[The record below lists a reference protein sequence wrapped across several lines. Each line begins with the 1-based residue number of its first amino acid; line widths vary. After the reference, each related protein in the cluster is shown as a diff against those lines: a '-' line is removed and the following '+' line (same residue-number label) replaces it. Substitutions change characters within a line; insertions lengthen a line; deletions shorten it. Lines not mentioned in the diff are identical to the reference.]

1 MEKSEIAR
9 PISTILDGSN
19 YITWANQMKSF
30 LIGRKLW
37 RIVTG
42 DIAKPTKQDK
52 EDDGKFSERLEE
64 WDSKNHQII
73 IWLSNTSI
81 PAIHT
86 QFDAFESAQ
95 ELWDFL
101 STRFKSVGLAHYY
114 QLHNNL
120 VNLNQ
125 EAGQSVNEYLAV
137 LQPIWTQLDQAK
149 ISKDHLRLIKVLM
162 GLPPEYESVRAALL
176 HRSPLPS
183 LDAAIQEIL
192 FEEKRLGINL
202 SKHSDV
208 VLAST
213 YSPPGASSTFCKNC
227 KLTGHKFIDCPKIEC
242 RYCHKPGHI
251 LDNCPI
257 KPPRP
262 RSYSTRAKNFTKPRN
277 FSVVA
282 ATLDNPTTPQF
293 QISDLQSLL
302 NQLISS
308 SSSALAVSSGNRWL
322 LDSAYCNHMTS
333 NYSLMNTPSPVK
345 SLPPIYAADGNCM
358 NITHIGTVNTPS
370 MNLPH
375 TYCVPN
381 LTFNLVSVGQLCDL
395 GLTVSF
401 SPNDCQ
407 VQDPQTGQTIGTGP
421 KVGRL
426 FELLSLQVPSPSSIS
441 APVTDSDTYQWH
453 LRLGHAS
460 PEKLRHLIS
469 INHLNSTAKFVPFN
483 CLNCKLAKQP
493 ALSFSTS
500 TSISNKP
507 FDLIH
512 SDIWGPA
519 PTSTVHGYRY
529 YVLFIDDF
537 SRFTWIYFLKHRS
550 ALSRT
555 YIEFANMIHTQFS
568 CPIKTL
574 RTDNALEYKD
584 STLLSF
590 LSQQG
595 TLVQRSCPHTSQQNG
610 RAERKHRHILDSNIS
625 PFEKLYG
632 TPPNYSNLKTFGCAC
647 FVLLHPHEHTKLEP
661 RARLCCFLGYG
672 TEHKGF
678 RCWDPLSN
686 RLRISRHVTFWEH
699 TMFSRLSSFHT
710 SSLVLNLSSLTH
722 LLTFFLSLSPLLVM
736 SLLNLHLLRKS
747 RTNRPS
753 LMAVLNLFQT
763 PLLVVLLGTDPLWQK
778 AMNDELQALEK
789 THTWDYVDLPSGKR
803 PIGCKWIYK
812 IKTHSDGTIE
822 RYKARLVAKGY
833 SQEYGIDYEETF
845 APVAR
850 MMFVRSLLAVAAA
863 KQWPLLQ
870 MDVKNAFLNG
880 TLSEEVYMKP
890 PPGTSSPPH
899 KVCLLRRALYGLKQA
914 PRAWFATFSSTITQ
928 LGFTSSPHD
937 TALFTRHTPQGI
949 VLLLLYVDD
958 MIITGNDPQAI
969 SDLQHYLGQH
979 FEMKDLGSLN
989 YFLGLEVSRRSD
1001 GYLLSQT
1008 KYASNLLARS
1018 GITDSNTSSTPLD
1031 PNVHLTPYDGVPLEE
1046 VSLYRQLVGSLIYL
1060 TVTRPDIAYVVHIVS
1075 QFMAAPR
1082 TIHFIVVQ
1090 RILRYIKGTLGHGLQ
1105 FSSQSSLV
1113 LSSYSD
1119 ADWAGDPTDRRSTI
1133 GYCFYLG
1140 DSLISWRSKKQSVVS
1155 RSSTKS
1161 EYRALADTTA
1171 ELLWFRW
1178 LRWLL
1183 ADMGVP
1189 QQGPTLLYC
1198 DNRSAIQIAHNDVF
1212 HERTKHIEND
1222 CHFIRHHLLSNTLLL
1237 QPVSTTEQPADIF
1250 TKALPSTRF
1259 NQLHTKLKLTATLP
1273 P

>member
-1 MEKSEIAR
+1 
-9 PISTILDGSN
+9 
-19 YITWANQMKSF
+19 
-30 LIGRKLW
+30 
-37 RIVTG
+37 
-42 DIAKPTKQDK
+42 
-52 EDDGKFSERLEE
+52 
-64 WDSKNHQII
+64 
-73 IWLSNTSI
+73 
-81 PAIHT
+81 
-86 QFDAFESAQ
+86 
-95 ELWDFL
+95 
-101 STRFKSVGLAHYY
+101 
-114 QLHNNL
+114 
-120 VNLNQ
+120 
-125 EAGQSVNEYLAV
+125 
-137 LQPIWTQLDQAK
+137 
-149 ISKDHLRLIKVLM
+149 M
-162 GLPPEYESVRAALL
+162 GLRPEYESVRAALL

-192 FEEKRLGINL
+192 FEEIRLGINL

-257 KPPRP
+257 KPHQP

-277 FSVVA
+277 SSVVA

-308 SSSALAVSSGNRWL
+308 SSSALVVSSGNRWL
-322 LDSAYCNHMTS
+322 LDSACCNHMTS
-333 NYSLMNTPSPVK
+333 NYSLMNIPSPAK

-395 GLTVSF
+395 GLTVTF
-401 SPNDCQ
+401 SPNGCQ
-407 VQDPQTGQTIGTGP
+407 VQDPQTGQTIGTGR

-469 INHLNSTAKFVPFN
+469 INHLNSTTKFVPFN

-500 TSISNKP
+500 TSISDKP

-519 PTSTVHGYRY
+519 PTSTVHGYHY

-550 ALSRT
+550 ELSRT
-555 YIEFANMIHTQFS
+555 YIEFANMIRTQFS

-610 RAERKHRHILDSNIS
+610 RVERKHRHILDSGEAALTSVYFINRLPSSVLQNIS

-647 FVLLHPHEHTKLEP
+647 FVLLHPHEYTKLEP

-678 RCWDPLSN
+678 HCWDSLSN
-686 RLRISRHVTFWEH
+686 RLRISRRVTFWEH

-710 SSLVLNLSSLTH
+710 SFSSPQPFFTDTSIDLFPPSESPLGNELAQSAPTSAISDQSSIPDDSPEPTPDTPPRRSTRVREPPIHLQDYHCFSTIISLVELT
-722 LLTFFLSLSPLLVM
+722 SYQEAS
-736 SLLNLHLLRKS
+736 
-747 RTNRPS
+747 
-753 LMAVLNLFQT
+753 
-763 PLLVVLLGTDPLWQK
+763 TDPLWQK

-789 THTWDYVDLPSGKR
+789 THTWDYVDLPPGKR

-812 IKTHSDGTIE
+812 IKTHSDDTIE

-850 MMFVRSLLAVAAA
+850 MTSVRSLLAVSAA
-863 KQWPLLQ
+863 KQWPLFQ

-890 PPGTSSPPH
+890 PPGTSTPPH

-914 PRAWFATFSSTITQ
+914 PQAWFATFSSTITQ
-928 LGFTSSPHD
+928 LGCTFSPHD
-937 TALFTRHTPQGI
+937 TALFTHHTPQGI

-1001 GYLLSQT
+1001 
-1008 KYASNLLARS
+1008 
-1018 GITDSNTSSTPLD
+1018 D
-1031 PNVHLTPYDGVPLEE
+1031 
-1046 VSLYRQLVGSLIYL
+1046 LYRQLVGSLIYL

-1082 TIHFIVVQ
+1082 TIHFTAVL

-1113 LSSYSD
+1113 LSGYSD
-1119 ADWAGDPTDRRSTI
+1119 ADWAGDPTDRRSTT

-1140 DSLISWRSKKQSVVS
+1140 DSLISWRSKKQSIVS
-1155 RSSTKS
+1155 RSSTES

-1171 ELLWFRW
+1171 ELLW

-1183 ADMGVP
+1183 VDMGVP

-1259 NQLHTKLKLTATLP
+1259 NHLRTKLKLTATLP

>member
-1 MEKSEIAR
+1 
-9 PISTILDGSN
+9 
-19 YITWANQMKSF
+19 
-30 LIGRKLW
+30 
-37 RIVTG
+37 
-42 DIAKPTKQDK
+42 
-52 EDDGKFSERLEE
+52 
-64 WDSKNHQII
+64 
-73 IWLSNTSI
+73 
-81 PAIHT
+81 
-86 QFDAFESAQ
+86 
-95 ELWDFL
+95 
-101 STRFKSVGLAHYY
+101 
-114 QLHNNL
+114 
-120 VNLNQ
+120 
-125 EAGQSVNEYLAV
+125 
-137 LQPIWTQLDQAK
+137 
-149 ISKDHLRLIKVLM
+149 M
-162 GLPPEYESVRAALL
+162 GLRPEYESARVALL

-277 FSVVA
+277 SSVVA

-322 LDSAYCNHMTS
+322 LDSACCNHMTS
-333 NYSLMNTPSPVK
+333 NYSLMNTPSPAK

-395 GLTVSF
+395 GLIVTF
-401 SPNDCQ
+401 SPNGCQ
-407 VQDPQTGQTIGTGP
+407 VQNPQTGQTIGTGC

-441 APVTDSDTYQWH
+441 APITNSDTYQWH

-469 INHLNSTAKFVPFN
+469 INHLNSTTKFVPFN

-500 TSISNKP
+500 TSISDKP

-512 SDIWGPA
+512 SNIWGPA

-550 ALSRT
+550 ELSRT
-555 YIEFANMIHTQFS
+555 YIEFANMIRTQFS

-610 RAERKHRHILDSNIS
+610 RVERKHLHILDSVRALLLSASCPKKFWGEAALTSVYSINRLPSSVLQNIS

-678 RCWDPLSN
+678 HCWDPLSN

-710 SSLVLNLSSLTH
+710 SFSSPQPFFTDTSIDLFPPSESPLGNELAQSAPTSAISDQSSIPDDSPEPTPDTPPRRSTRVREPPIHLQDYHCFSTIISLVELT
-722 LLTFFLSLSPLLVM
+722 SYQEAS
-736 SLLNLHLLRKS
+736 
-747 RTNRPS
+747 
-753 LMAVLNLFQT
+753 
-763 PLLVVLLGTDPLWQK
+763 TDPLWQK

-789 THTWDYVDLPSGKR
+789 THTWDYVDLPPGKR

-850 MMFVRSLLAVAAA
+850 MTSVRSLLAVAAA

-870 MDVKNAFLNG
+870 MDVKNVFLNG

-928 LGFTSSPHD
+928 LG
-937 TALFTRHTPQGI
+937 
-949 VLLLLYVDD
+949 
-958 MIITGNDPQAI
+958 
-969 SDLQHYLGQH
+969 
-979 FEMKDLGSLN
+979 
-989 YFLGLEVSRRSD
+989 
-1001 GYLLSQT
+1001 
-1008 KYASNLLARS
+1008 
-1018 GITDSNTSSTPLD
+1018 ITDSNTASTPLD
-1031 PNVHLTPYDGVPLEE
+1031 PNVHLTPYDGVPLKD

-1060 TVTRPDIAYVVHIVS
+1060 TVTRPDIAYAVHIVS

-1082 TIHFIVVQ
+1082 TIHFTAVL
-1090 RILRYIKGTLGHGLQ
+1090 RILRYIKGTLGPGLQ

-1113 LSSYSD
+1113 LSGYSD
-1119 ADWAGDPTDRRSTI
+1119 ADWAGDPTDWRSTT

-1140 DSLISWRSKKQSVVS
+1140 DSLISRRSKKQSIVS
-1155 RSSTKS
+1155 RSSIES

-1171 ELLWFRW
+1171 
-1178 LRWLL
+1178 
-1183 ADMGVP
+1183 
-1189 QQGPTLLYC
+1189 
-1198 DNRSAIQIAHNDVF
+1198 
-1212 HERTKHIEND
+1212 
-1222 CHFIRHHLLSNTLLL
+1222 
-1237 QPVSTTEQPADIF
+1237 
-1250 TKALPSTRF
+1250 
-1259 NQLHTKLKLTATLP
+1259 
-1273 P
+1273 